1 MSEQPAPILSPGYAG
16 NLALILAFAMLTAG
30 AVAAFYFLPDD
41 EGTTLA
47 ILLLVLFAVAG
58 ICASFAVAL
67 GLLQFSGQSL
77 RNDVTKL
84 ICDGNTEGLIVTGAG
99 GNIIYANAAYLTLA
113 DARGLADA
121 RAVERLFSGSP
132 EISEAIYR
140 LARAARDG
148 KGATEE
154 LRLSLPLGAA
164 GGAGWYKIKVRPL
177 ALASA
182 RRASLWSVAD
192 VTHEREK
199 QEKVFQELRD
209 AIDFLDYAP
218 AGFFSCGR
226 NGDVSYM
233 NATLAA
239 WLGYDP
245 AEAGTRSLKLTDFV
259 ASGAA
264 ALVASAAGGAG
275 EIRTEQFDIDLKC
288 RNGQSLPA
296 HLLHG
301 VAFGP
306 DGLPG
311 PSRTLVLS
319 RPPGEQ
325 PALDLRAAEARF
337 ARVFNATPMAIAML
351 DKNGRITRSNAAF
364 ARLMP
369 EALKQTDAAARS
381 IFAGILV
388 RDHGA
393 VDAAIAAAFQSTTDI
408 PPVDAALAGEGERSA
423 RLFFAAAD
431 EHDGSGA
438 TIYALDT
445 TEQRALQSNF
455 AQSQKMQAIG
465 QLAGGVAHDFNNV
478 LTAIIGYC
486 DLLLA
491 NHRPTDPSFRDINQI
506 KQNANRAASLVRQ
519 LLAFSRRQTL
529 RPQVLQL
536 GDVLSDLQ
544 M

>member
-1 MSEQPAPILSPGYAG
+1 MSEQPAAVGPPGYAG
-16 NLALILAFAMLTAG
+16 NLVLILALAMLMAG
-30 AVAAFYFLPDD
+30 ALAAFSLLPND
-41 EGTTLA
+41 EGTNLV
-47 ILLLVLFAVAG
+47 ILLLALLAVAG
-58 ICASFAVAL
+58 ICAFFAFAA
-67 GLLQFSGQSL
+67 GLLQISGQAS
-77 RNDVTKL
+77 RNDVTRV

-99 GNIIYANAAYLTLA
+99 GNIIYANDAYLTLA
-113 DARGLADA
+113 DARGLADV

-132 EISEAIYR
+132 EVSEAIYR
-140 LARAARDG
+140 LAQAARDG
-148 KGATEE
+148 EHAAEE
-154 LRLSLPLGAA
+154 LRLSRPPGGA

-192 VTHEREK
+192 VTREREK
-199 QEKVFQELRD
+199 QEKVFQELRH
-209 AIDFLDYAP
+209 AIDFLDHAP

-226 NGDVSYM
+226 NGGVSYM
-233 NATLAA
+233 NATLAS

-245 AEAGTRSLKLTDFV
+245 ADAGTRGLKLTDFV
-259 ASGAA
+259 AGGGAVLA
-264 ALVASAAGGAG
+264 ASAAGGAG
-275 EIRTEQFDIDLKC
+275 EVRAEQFDIDLKC
-288 RNGQSLPA
+288 RDGQSLPVR
-296 HLLHG
+296 LLHG
-301 VAFGP
+301 VAFGQ
-306 DGLPG
+306 DGTPG
-311 PSRTLVLS
+311 PSRTLVLG
-319 RPPGEQ
+319 RATGEE
-325 PALDLRAAEARF
+325 PAQDLRAGEMRF

-351 DKNGRITRSNAAF
+351 DKSGRITRSNAAF

-369 EALKQTDAAARS
+369 EALKQPDGRS
-381 IFAGILV
+381 IFAGILE

-393 VDAAIAAAFQSTTDI
+393 VDAAIAAAFRSTPDI

-431 EHDGSGA
+431 EHHGTGA

-519 LLAFSRRQTL
+519 LLAFSRR
-529 RPQVLQL
+529 
-536 GDVLSDLQ
+536 
-544 M
+544 